1 VIERAREQRRPPRGA
16 NRTNRRADDTENTR
30 RIGQLVADSRAM
42 VTIQIAGGV
51 LLAGVVLLLVWLAY
65 KGLRWI
71 VHKMIE
77 VNTVL

>member
-1 VIERAREQRRPPRGA
+1 
-16 NRTNRRADDTENTR
+16 
-30 RIGQLVADSRAM
+30 M

-77 VNTVL
+77 VNTVW